1 MASKSAYGENIARRI
16 LTGAGA
22 LTLVPYRVDSLRSVE
37 VFTHGVDE
45 HGRILVICSAA
56 DADYMGATEVR
67 VDGRK
72 KALEFDVDITVAS
85 LHALAR
91 VWWLPLEAGTTVLGV
106 TVGPHLRVGV
116 LEAESVI
123 LHGPNGVTKSSPELL
138 LAGHRPH
145 ELTSRE
151 LDARDEVA
159 RLSDNQLSSLLSNAL
174 VEMGPGILL
183 TERDHHGCGMADDRL
198 WIVDVD
204 HSGVVL
210 LKLVDNRLTTVLV
223 TFPEPVHSIADL
235 ASAVDAL
242 AAYTSVRHASPRI

>member
-1 MASKSAYGENIARRI
+1 MASKSAYGENLACRI

-37 VFTHGVDE
+37 VLTHGVDE
-45 HGRILVICSAA
+45 HGRLLVICSAA
-56 DADYMGATEVR
+56 DAAYMGATDVR
-67 VDGRK
+67 VDGQK

-91 VWWLPLEAGTTVLGV
+91 VWWLPLAAGTEVLGV
-106 TVGPHLRVGV
+106 TVGPHLKVGV
-116 LEAESVI
+116 LEADSVL
-123 LHGPNGVTKSSPELL
+123 LHGPNGVTKGSPDRL

-145 ELTSRE
+145 ELTTRE
-151 LDARDEVA
+151 LDARDEVS
-159 RLSDNQLSSLLSNAL
+159 RLSERQLSTLLSSAL
-174 VEMGPGILL
+174 VGMGPGILL
-183 TERDHHGCGMADDRL
+183 TERDHHGCGHRRDKL

-210 LKLVDNRLTTVLV
+210 LKLVDARLTTVLV
-223 TFPEPVHSIADL
+223 TFPEPVHTIADL
-235 ASAVDAL
+235 AGAVDAL